1 MFINIIGVCK
11 CEYIQIW
18 LYLIVYATKLVD
30 QLKKASDMKVFKSL
44 LSEKIPASDLPQLFP
59 TLITEQSPTNLTAS
73 MYLHLY
79 NELLEQKRKA
89 GILQEAGRTSHSDL
103 QHYIFHIDE
112 QFKLLE
118 KQKPPESEAKP
129 PLQQQQQQNQQ
140 NQQNAKTPLIRR
152 LEKWNNLRSD
162 DKELLD
168 EFDPDTSYNFIIP
181 PGQISCF
188 SETTT
193 KDKQTIRGAYYV
205 TSGEDLRVSLKVT
218 NHLGNVLYDE
228 NNSEQVFKYTSVK
241 QGDRYEFCFS
251 NSPYSSEN
259 RVVTFGLSTRTKKE
273 KQKESRNN
281 PLEDKLKSITS
292 ELDAIAREQNYMGL
306 RHKRHQSTQESTNKR
321 LNGYT
326 LLEGFTYFI
335 VCFVQICYLQSLVAR
350 KSRGILG

>member
-1 MFINIIGVCK
+1 
-11 CEYIQIW
+11 
-18 LYLIVYATKLVD
+18 
-30 QLKKASDMKVFKSL
+30 MKVFESL
-44 LSEKIPASDLPQLFP
+44 LNEKIPASDLVQLFP
-59 TLITEQSPTNLTAS
+59 TLITETSPTNLTPS
-73 MYLHLY
+73 MYNHLY
-79 NELLEQKRKA
+79 NELLEQKRRA
-89 GILQEAGRTSHSDL
+89 GILQETGRSSHSDL

-118 KQKPPESEAKP
+118 KQKPGEDNVKP
-129 PLQQQQQQNQQ
+129 TIQNS
-140 NQQNAKTPLIRR
+140 KTAPLIRR
-152 LEKWNNLRSD
+152 LEKWNNLHSD

-205 TSGEDLRVSLKVT
+205 TSGEDLKVGLKVT
-218 NHLGNVLYDE
+218 NHLGNILYDE
-228 NNSEQVFKYTSVK
+228 INSERVFKYTSVK

-251 NSPYSSEN
+251 NSPYSAEN

-273 KQKESRNN
+273 KQKDSKTN
-281 PLEDKLKSITS
+281 PLDSKLKIITN
-292 ELDAIAREQNYMGL
+292 ELNAIAREQNYMGL
-306 RHKRHQSTQESTNKR
+306 RHKRHQFTQESTNKR